1 MFEVTKR
8 LAQLPKHSAN
18 FVRIAVITRDARSTI
33 YANQNGIVK
42 EYPVIPIEDDD
53 LIDVTGAG
61 DAFVGGFLSQF
72 IQGKNIDECIMSGHK
87 LANYIIR
94 QDGTNY
100 DPFK

>member
-1 MFEVTKR
+1 MTKK
-8 LAQLPKHSAN
+8 LAQLPKHSTS
-18 FVRIAVITRDARSTI
+18 FIRIAVITRDARSTI

-42 EYPVIPIEDDD
+42 EYPVIPIEDNE

-72 IQGKNIDECIMSGHK
+72 IQGKSIDESVMAGHK

-94 QDGTNY
+94 QIGTNY
-100 DPFK
+100 DSFNK